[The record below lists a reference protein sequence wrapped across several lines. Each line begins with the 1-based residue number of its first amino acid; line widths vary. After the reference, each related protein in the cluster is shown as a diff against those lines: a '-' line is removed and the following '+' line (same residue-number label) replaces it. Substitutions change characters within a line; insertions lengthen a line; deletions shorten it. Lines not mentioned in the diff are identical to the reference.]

1 MPLMQ
6 STICKQWKIPDL
18 WWLLYTL
25 NPWATFKVFISS
37 IDWPLRSLD
46 RDEKRC
52 NERSR
57 LFLLLWFALLFSWK
71 FNDFHTYRRKIG
83 WPPSSIYVE
92 WLVEKFWLCYILLLL
107 SFLTFMVM
115 KIGLI
120 HYILQ
125 FLHPFQMSSAWSYFH
140 NVWKSLKK
148 SHYFTTLRAKR
159 AKFSVPTKTNQ
170 SRNLLRNVIL
180 CESRTFKWDFFGD
193 FQTLWKS

>member
-57 LFLLLWFALLFSWK
+57 LFLLLWLALLFSWK

-125 FLHPFQMSSAWSYFH
+125 FLHPFQMSSAWSNFH
-140 NVWKSLKK
+140 SVWKSLKK
-148 SHYFTTLRAKR
+148 SHCEW
-159 AKFSVPTKTNQ
+159 SEQ
-170 SRNLLRNVIL
+170 SFRYLLSQISHATSWVLRNEILVIL
-180 CESRTFKWDFFGD
+180 SLNFRSYFVAK
-193 FQTLWKS
+193 